1 MNNREALKV
10 IDEMIASAKAD
21 INDNGFFYLLW
32 GWLII
37 AACISEYILMYEV
50 QWEYHWIGWPI
61 TTGIGGI
68 FSTVG
73 GLKKDHKAKVKTH
86 VDRMMGYIWG
96 GFGVTLFLV
105 LFSMN
110 INSPQG
116 VYPLIIALYSMGTFI
131 SGGVLKFKPLKAGAI
146 ISWVIALAAMFVDF
160 KFQLL
165 LLALSIII
173 AYLVPGYMLKHK
185 YNNQ

>member
-1 MNNREALKV
+1 MNNKEALKV

-37 AACISEYILMYEV
+37 VACISEYVLMYEI

-61 TTGIGGI
+61 TTGVGGI
-68 FSTVG
+68 TASVYG
-73 GLKKDHKAKVKTH
+73 YRREKKAKVKTH
-86 VDRMMGYIWG
+86 FDRIMGYVWG
-96 GFGVTLFLV
+96 GFGITLFLV

-110 INSPQG
+110 QNSPSG

-131 SGGVLKFKPLKAGAI
+131 SGGILKFTPLKVGAI
-146 ISWVIALAAMFVDF
+146 ISWCIGLSAMFVDF

-165 LLALSIII
+165 LLVISIIV